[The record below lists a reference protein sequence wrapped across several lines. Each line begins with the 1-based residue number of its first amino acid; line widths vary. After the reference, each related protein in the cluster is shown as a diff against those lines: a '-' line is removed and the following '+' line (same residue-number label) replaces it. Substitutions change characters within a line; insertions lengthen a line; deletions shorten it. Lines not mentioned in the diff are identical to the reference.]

1 MTPETGLPTAA
12 PQLALQ
18 VVANFCSGGS
28 CPTIYQTD
36 RGTLVVQGYTVTERT
51 GVDLPAGEMLVEIP
65 LELLAEAA
73 RTVG

>member
-1 MTPETGLPTAA
+1 MTPDRGLNEAA
-12 PQLALQ
+12 PLLDLK
-18 VVANFCSGGS
+18 VVANLCSGGA

-36 RGTLVVQGYTVTERT
+36 RGTLVVQGYTVAERT